1 MGSTIYIAASGAEA
15 RLRQLELVAN
25 NLANANT
32 DGFKADRST
41 FQTFFESALVGQD
54 GGTTEGAA
62 GGVYVA
68 ASDAGFDH
76 SAGPIRRT
84 GGALDVA
91 IEGDGF
97 FVIETGRGEH
107 YSRSGS
113 FAVNKEGQLVG
124 ASGDPVLG
132 TNGPIEL
139 TGSDARILGNG
150 DVMENDFVVGTL
162 RVVEFE
168 NKYSLIKQGD
178 GLFTSGDGAG
188 PDDVEQVALIER
200 SVEAS
205 NVQPT
210 AELAN
215 LVILQRAFEA
225 SLQAMQRDDEAT
237 QRLIQEISQ

>member
-32 DGFKADRST
+32 DGYKADRST
-41 FQTFFESALVGQD
+41 FQTFFEGALAGPD
-54 GGTTEGAA
+54 GSTTEGAA
-62 GGVYVA
+62 GGVYVS

-91 IEGDGF
+91 IAGDGY
-97 FVIETGRGEH
+97 FVVETRQGER
-107 YSRSGS
+107 YSRAGS
-113 FAVNKEGQLVG
+113 FSVNNEGQLVA

-132 TNGPIEL
+132 AGGPIDIS
-139 TGSDARILGNG
+139 GADARILGNG
-150 DVMENDFVVGTL
+150 DVVENDVVVGSL

-168 NKYSLIKQGD
+168 DEDSLIKQGN
-178 GLFTSGDGAG
+178 GLFASKGGAE
-188 PDDVEQVALIER
+188 PDDVEGPALIQG

-215 LVILQRAFEA
+215 LVVLQRAFEA